1 MGEWNI
7 LFTSEKL
14 SKANLI
20 LKENKGKANVFVSKM
35 RRLTLST
42 VLPQVLTDFIL

>member
-20 LKENKGKANVFVSKM
+20 LKENKGKANVVSEM
-35 RRLTLST
+35 RRLALST
-42 VLPQVLTDFIL
+42 VLPQVLTDFIF